1 MPHDKRWA
9 IVRGLALSVLSRT
22 EAAARLDARVYAIER
37 RLLPLRSVLAQAAAT
52 DDDPEAVLQTLTTST
67 ALANNPSRLPRE
79 AAPDSAA
86 APPGGPLP
94 TEDAIAAA
102 LRSSKFLRCKVCG
115 DLLCR

>member
-94 TEDAIAAA
+94 T
-102 LRSSKFLRCKVCG
+102 
-115 DLLCR
+115 